1 MNSVV
6 MKSLLLLAFCF
17 TQLEAANLKVSRK
30 SYGRTAAGEKVHEF
44 TLQNGNG
51 ITVKLINYGAV
62 SYTHLTLPTILRV

>member
-44 TLQNGNG
+44 TLQ
-51 ITVKLINYGAV
+51 IDTSS
-62 SYTHLTLPTILRV
+62 SYYHQFYLSQLQRIVFSICQI